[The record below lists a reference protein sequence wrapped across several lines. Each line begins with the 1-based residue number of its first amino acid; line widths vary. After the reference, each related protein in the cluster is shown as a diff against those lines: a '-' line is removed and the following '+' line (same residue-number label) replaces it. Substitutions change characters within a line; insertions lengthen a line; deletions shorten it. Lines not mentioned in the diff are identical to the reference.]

1 MFSIAACATVN
12 ELMFAGVF
20 ICALEHFQVLS
31 ESRSILVN
39 RTDVQS
45 VVL

>member
-1 MFSIAACATVN
+1 MFLIAAGATVN
-12 ELMFAGVF
+12 ELMIAFVF
-20 ICALEHFQVLS
+20 IWALEHFQVIS
-31 ESRSILVN
+31 ETWSIIVN